1 MPRHQQDDSESSPLL
16 RGNTQQPQQDAS
28 QPSTKIVRAHWL
40 QITNPQTINAVQ
52 SFIIFCTALSALL
65 AAVPQAQLLEDAVC
79 REYFD
84 GIWSPRG
91 TQDDELRCKITPV
104 EARLASLTGI
114 SSTLEMSAELIVALP
129 MGILADRFGK
139 RPVMLWA
146 ALSSLLSFSWVLLVI
161 RFSDM
166 LPVSM
171 VLFSFVPRLLGGGET
186 VLLAMLYSITADIAP
201 AALR

>member
-1 MPRHQQDDSESSPLL
+1 MPRYQQDDSESSPLL

-28 QPSTKIVRAHWL
+28 QPSAKIVRARWL
-40 QITNPQTINAVQ
+40 QITNPQTVNVAQ
-52 SFIIFCTALSALL
+52 SFIILCITLSAFL

-79 REYFD
+79 REYYD

-91 TQDDELRCKITPV
+91 TQDDELRCKISPV
-104 EARLASLTGI
+104 EARLASLSGI

-129 MGILADRFGK
+129 LGILADRIGK
-139 RPVMLWA
+139 RPVMIWA
-146 ALSSLLSFSWVLLVI
+146 ALSSLLSSSWALLVI
-161 RFSDM
+161 KFSDT
-166 LPVSM
+166 LSVSM

-186 VLLAMLYSITADIAP
+186 VLLAMLYAITADIAP